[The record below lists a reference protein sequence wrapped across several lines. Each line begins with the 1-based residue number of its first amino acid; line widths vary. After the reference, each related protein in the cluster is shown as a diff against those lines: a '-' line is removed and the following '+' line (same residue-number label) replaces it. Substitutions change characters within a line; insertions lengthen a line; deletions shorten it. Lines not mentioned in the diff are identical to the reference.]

1 MFKRFQFQLL
11 SVIAL
16 CAGIV
21 LLQSN
26 LAMAQGSAANY
37 PNKTVKMIVPL
48 TPGSGADIAGRI
60 VAKNLAETW
69 KQPVIIENRPGAG
82 GLVGTG
88 VVVNS
93 DPDGYTLLVQSAS
106 YAANPAI
113 YKKLPYDLKSLTDV
127 NILGTSP
134 YALIVSAESPYKT
147 LKDLV
152 NAAKAKPGII
162 PFASAGVG
170 SSTHLA
176 AEYFNQTMGI
186 KMLHV
191 PFKGSPEAIQ
201 ETIAGRTAY
210 YMAPLQTAIA
220 QIQGGKVRALGV
232 TSAARAEAAPDIPT
246 IAEQGFPNF
255 EIGLW
260 VGVWAPSATPAAIL
274 QKINTD
280 INRALQDSEVKAAYA
295 KAGITIK
302 PMNLAETEKFV
313 RSEINKYTKIAKDAG
328 IEPQ

>member
-1 MFKRFQFQLL
+1 MRSQTFRLGAF
-11 SVIAL
+11 AL
-16 CAGIV
+16 FAGA
-21 LLQSN
+21 LALQSHWVS
-26 LAMAQGSAANY
+26 AQSGTTNY

-60 VAKNLAETW
+60 VAKNLAESW
-69 KQPVIIENRPGAG
+69 KRPVIIENRPGAG

-113 YKKLPYDLKSLTDV
+113 YKKLPYDLKSLKDV

-134 YALIVSAESPYKT
+134 YALVVSAESPYKS

-152 NAAKAKPGII
+152 NAAKSKPEII

-232 TSAARAEAAPDIPT
+232 TSATRAEAAPEIPT

-260 VGVWAPSATPAAIL
+260 VGVWAPSATPAGVL

-280 INRALQDSEVKAAYA
+280 INRALQDSDVKSAYA

-313 RSEINKYTKIAKDAG
+313 RSEITKYTKIAKDAG

>member
-1 MFKRFQFQLL
+1 MRSQTFRLGTF
-11 SVIAL
+11 AL
-16 CAGIV
+16 FAGA
-21 LLQSN
+21 LALQTHWVS
-26 LAMAQGSAANY
+26 AQSGTTNY

-60 VAKNLAETW
+60 VAKNLAESW

-113 YKKLPYDLKSLTDV
+113 YKKLPYDLKSLKDV

-134 YALIVSAESPYKT
+134 YALVVSAESPYKS

-152 NAAKAKPGII
+152 NAAKSKPEII

-232 TSAARAEAAPDIPT
+232 TSATRAEAAPEIPT

-260 VGVWAPSATPAAIL
+260 VGVWAPSATPASVL

-280 INRALQDSEVKAAYA
+280 INRTLQDSDVKSAYA

-313 RSEINKYTKIAKDAG
+313 RSEITKYTKIAKDAG

>member
-1 MFKRFQFQLL
+1 MRSQTFRLGAF
-11 SVIAL
+11 AL
-16 CAGIV
+16 FAGA
-21 LLQSN
+21 LALQSHWVS
-26 LAMAQGSAANY
+26 AQSGTTNY

-60 VAKNLAETW
+60 VAKNLAENW

-113 YKKLPYDLKSLTDV
+113 YKKLPYDLKSLKDV

-134 YALIVSAESPYKT
+134 YALVVSAESPYKS

-152 NAAKAKPGII
+152 NAAKSKPEII

-232 TSAARAEAAPDIPT
+232 TSATRAEAAPEIPT

-260 VGVWAPSATPAAIL
+260 VGVWAPSATPAGVL

-280 INRALQDSEVKAAYA
+280 INRALQDSDVKSAYA

-313 RSEINKYTKIAKDAG
+313 RSEITKYTKIAKDAG

>member
-1 MFKRFQFQLL
+1 MRSQTFRLGTF
-11 SVIAL
+11 AL
-16 CAGIV
+16 FAGA
-21 LLQSN
+21 LALQTHWVS
-26 LAMAQGSAANY
+26 AQSGTTNY

-60 VAKNLAETW
+60 VAKNLAESW

-113 YKKLPYDLKSLTDV
+113 YKKLPYDLKSLKDV

-134 YALIVSAESPYKT
+134 YALVVSAESPYKS

-152 NAAKAKPGII
+152 NAAKSKPEII

-232 TSAARAEAAPDIPT
+232 TSATRAEAAPEIPT
-246 IAEQGFPNF
+246 IAEQGFSNF

-260 VGVWAPSATPAAIL
+260 VGVWAPSATPASVL

-280 INRALQDSEVKAAYA
+280 INRTLQDSDVKSAYA

-313 RSEINKYTKIAKDAG
+313 RSEITKYTKIAKDAG

>member
-1 MFKRFQFQLL
+1 MHISFNAYRITALALFTGML
-11 SVIAL
+11 S
-16 CAGIV
+16 
-21 LLQSN
+21 LQPLFAS
-26 LAMAQGSAANY
+26 AQANY

-60 VAKNLAETW
+60 VAKNLAESW

-113 YKKLPYDLKSLTDV
+113 YKKLPYDLKSLKDV

-134 YALIVSAESPYKT
+134 YALVVSAESPYKS

-152 NAAKAKPGII
+152 NAAKSKPEII

-232 TSAARAEAAPDIPT
+232 TSATRAEAAPEIPT
-246 IAEQGFPNF
+246 IAEQGFQNF

-260 VGVWAPSATPAAIL
+260 VGVWAPSATPAGVL

-280 INRALQDSEVKAAYA
+280 INRALQDSDVKSAYA

-313 RSEINKYTKIAKDAG
+313 RSEITKYTKIAKDAG

>member
-1 MFKRFQFQLL
+1 MRSQTFRLGTF
-11 SVIAL
+11 AL
-16 CAGIV
+16 FAGA
-21 LLQSN
+21 LALQSHWVS
-26 LAMAQGSAANY
+26 AQSGTTNY

-60 VAKNLAETW
+60 VAKNLAENW

-113 YKKLPYDLKSLTDV
+113 YKKLPYDLKSLKDV

-134 YALIVSAESPYKT
+134 YALVVSAESPYKS

-152 NAAKAKPGII
+152 NAAKSKPEII

-232 TSAARAEAAPDIPT
+232 TSATRAEAAPEIPT

-260 VGVWAPSATPAAIL
+260 VGVWAPSATPAGVL

-280 INRALQDSEVKAAYA
+280 INRALQDSDVKSAYA

-313 RSEINKYTKIAKDAG
+313 RSEITKYTKIAKDAG

>member
-1 MFKRFQFQLL
+1 MRSQTFRLGTF
-11 SVIAL
+11 AL
-16 CAGIV
+16 FAGA
-21 LLQSN
+21 LALQSHWVS
-26 LAMAQGSAANY
+26 AQSGTTHY

-48 TPGSGADIAGRI
+48 PPGSGADIAGRI
-60 VAKNLAETW
+60 VAKNLAESW

-113 YKKLPYDLKSLTDV
+113 YKKLPYDLKSLKDV

-134 YALIVSAESPYKT
+134 YALVVSAESPYKS

-152 NAAKAKPGII
+152 NAAKSKPEII

-232 TSAARAEAAPDIPT
+232 TSATRAEAAPEIPT

-260 VGVWAPSATPAAIL
+260 VGVWAPSATPAGVL

-280 INRALQDSEVKAAYA
+280 INRALQDSDVKSAYA

-313 RSEINKYTKIAKDAG
+313 RSEIIKYTKIAKDAG